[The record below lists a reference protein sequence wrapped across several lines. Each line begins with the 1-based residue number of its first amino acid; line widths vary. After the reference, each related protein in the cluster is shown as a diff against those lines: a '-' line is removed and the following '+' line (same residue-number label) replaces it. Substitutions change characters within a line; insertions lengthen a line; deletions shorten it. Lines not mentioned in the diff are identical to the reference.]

1 MEENYLTTE
10 EAAQMLRST
19 PQAVTQWCRQG
30 KIKAIRAGRKWLMT
44 RAAVL
49 EFATKG
55 VPPQEQGPKAN
66 DLVFAH

>member
-1 MEENYLTTE
+1 MDESYLTTE
-10 EAAQMLRST
+10 EAAAMLRST
-19 PQAVTQWCRQG
+19 PQAVTKWCRQG

-55 VPPQEQGPKAN
+55 VSQEQGPKAN

>member
-1 MEENYLTTE
+1 LEEQYLTTE
-10 EAAQMLRST
+10 EAAQLLRST
-19 PQAVTQWCRQG
+19 PQAVTKWCRQG

-55 VPPQEQGPKAN
+55 VPQEQNPKAN